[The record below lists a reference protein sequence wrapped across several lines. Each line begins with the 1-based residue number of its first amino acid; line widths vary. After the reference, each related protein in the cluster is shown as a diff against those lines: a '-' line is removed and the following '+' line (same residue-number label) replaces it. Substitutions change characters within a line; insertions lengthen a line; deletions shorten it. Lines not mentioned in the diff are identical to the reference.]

1 MSSSLAAF
9 PPLIK
14 KTSIWRRM
22 VKRRECYL
30 LLIPTFA
37 LLGIFNY
44 YPAASA
50 IYHSV
55 FNWNGANVQIYNGI
69 DNFKDLFTNA
79 DFLFSL
85 INVVK
90 ITLISIA
97 ISITFPLL
105 AALLIYRLHVD
116 RAAYFYKVIYV
127 IPFVVPTIVI
137 FLIWKFIYSPT
148 DGILNMLLNGVG
160 FKGLTRTWLGEY
172 NTALYAI
179 LFVGFPWVSGFQT
192 LIYLAGLQNISI
204 SITEAAILDGTG
216 PMRRF
221 FSIELPLIASQIK
234 LIVILV
240 MINAIQSFVSIL
252 IMTNGGPGKATMVPG
267 LFLYRNAMQYGKM
280 GYASAIGT
288 LLFVVILILTYVN
301 LKYMKSNTDAMGA

>member
-1 MSSSLAAF
+1 MSSSLEAL

-14 KTSIWRRM
+14 KDSVWRRM

-30 LLIPTFA
+30 LLIPTFG
-37 LLGIFNY
+37 LLGLFNY
-44 YPAASA
+44 YPAGSA
-50 IYHSV
+50 LYHSL
-55 FNWNGANVQIYNGI
+55 FNWNGANVLIFNGI
-69 DNFKDLFTNA
+69 DNFKDLFSNP

-90 ITLISIA
+90 ITVISIA

-105 AALLIYRLHVD
+105 AAVLIYRLRAD
-116 RAAYFYKVIYV
+116 RAAYIYKVIYV
-127 IPFVVPTIVI
+127 IPFVVPTVVI

-148 DGILNMLLNGVG
+148 DGVLNMLLNGIG
-160 FKGLTRTWLGEY
+160 LKGLTRTWLGEY

-192 LIYLAGLQNISI
+192 LIYLAGLQNIAV

-216 PMRRF
+216 PFRRF
-221 FSIELPLIASQIK
+221 FGIELPLIASQVK

-288 LLFVVILILTYVN
+288 LLFAAILILTYIN
-301 LKYMKSNTDAMGA
+301 LKYMKSNTDAMGG